1 MKNSRPLPL
10 AAAAEC
16 ARLCFTAAAAPAGVR
31 SVSRVVL
38 NSISRAC
45 VIAGCVGPTFVHSD
59 RRPRAWG
66 SGGCSRCVEQHQ
78 GSGECAHWGFLSA
91 RCVEQQQLKQVVR
104 GVFHS
109 SPWPGHVLLI
119 TKHLGSVNSSC
130 LLSVVGDA
138 RRDPLV
144 NNTATSRPAI
154 LTER

>member
-91 RCVEQQQLKQVVR
+91 RCVEQQQLSRLCGCFSQQQQLKQQSMARPRSPHHKALGQRQLVVPPEC
-104 GVFHS
+104 G
-109 SPWPGHVLLI
+109 G
-119 TKHLGSVNSSC
+119 
-130 LLSVVGDA
+130 
-138 RRDPLV
+138 
-144 NNTATSRPAI
+144 
-154 LTER
+154 